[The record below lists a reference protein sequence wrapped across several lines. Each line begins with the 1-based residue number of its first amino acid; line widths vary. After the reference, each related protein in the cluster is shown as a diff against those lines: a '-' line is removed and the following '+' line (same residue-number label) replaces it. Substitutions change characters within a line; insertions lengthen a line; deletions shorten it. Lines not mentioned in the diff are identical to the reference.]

1 MFIGV
6 IRGGKA
12 WLRFTM
18 KIADLYKKGDLVLSF
33 EVFPPKPDT
42 PLDTVFETIG
52 QLKALHP
59 AFISVTYGAGGSQ
72 KGRTVEIASRIKNEF
87 ALEVMAHLTCAGHTD
102 RDIDQIL
109 TALKGAGVENVL
121 ALRGDPPQGQPQYD
135 FNQGRFRY
143 ASELVRYIRQR
154 GDFCIA
160 AAAYPEGHRD
170 CARIALDWQNLK
182 AKVDAGVDV
191 LITQLFF
198 DNRIFY
204 HFLDAVRGL
213 GIRCPIVPGIMPV
226 FNAKQIKRILTL
238 CGGSMPA
245 DLLLLTDKYG
255 DAPEDMKKAGIDYA
269 IRQINDLLRNGADGI
284 HLEPMNKPELARE
297 ILTGIGYRSARNPTG
312 MSSD

>member
-1 MFIGV
+1 
-6 IRGGKA
+6 
-12 WLRFTM
+12 M
-18 KIADLYKKGDLVLSF
+18 KISELYKKRDLVLSF
-33 EVFPPKPDT
+33 EVFPPK
-42 PLDTVFETIG
+42 LDTSLETIFDTIG

-72 KGRTVEIASRIKNEF
+72 KGRTVEIASRIKNGF
-87 ALEVMAHLTCAGHTD
+87 QLEAMAHLTCVGHA
-102 RDIDQIL
+102 RNDIDQIL
-109 TALKGAGVENVL
+109 AALREAGVQNVL
-121 ALRGDPPQGQPQYD
+121 ALRGDPPQGQPD
-135 FNQGRFRY
+135 FDFSKGDFRY
-143 ASELVRYIRQR
+143 ASELARYIRQK

-170 CARIALDWQNLK
+170 CSRITLDWQHLK
-182 AKVDAGVDV
+182 AKVDAGADV
-191 LITQLFF
+191 LVTQLFF

-204 HFLDAVRGL
+204 HFLDAVRGM

-255 DAPEDMKKAGIDYA
+255 DSPEDMKKAGIEYA
-269 IRQINDLLRNGADGI
+269 IRQIQDLLKNGVDGI

-297 ILTGIGYRSARNPTG
+297 ILNGIGYRPGGTPNPVSNVQG
-312 MSSD
+312 SMPK